1 LSDETGAVLLIVS
14 AAERSEAERIGEALV
29 ERRLA
34 ASGSV
39 VPGLRSF
46 FRNDEGL
53 QREHG
58 ALLLVRTSAER
69 SAQAQSEL
77 RALHSNAN
85 PDILEVTVT
94 GGSSTYL
101 EWLFNEVRLH

>member
-1 LSDETGAVLLIVS
+1 M
-14 AAERSEAERIGEALV
+14 

-46 FRNDEGL
+46 FRDENGL

-58 ALLLVRTSAER
+58 ALLLVRTSADR
-69 SAQAQSEL
+69 SAIAQAEL
-77 RALHSNAN
+77 KALHSNPN

-94 GGSSTYL
+94 GGSPTYL
-101 EWLFNEVRLH
+101 DWLFNEVRLH